1 MPSRAFIVKFVVGF
15 LLIILAYYFVDR
27 VLLVSVILHH

>member
-1 MPSRAFIVKFVVGF
+1 MPSRALIVKFVVGL
-15 LLIILAYYFVDR
+15 LLIILACYFVDR

>member
-1 MPSRAFIVKFVVGF
+1 MPSRAFIVKCVVGF